1 MKYIINE
8 SKLISFLDKVIE
20 DSVGKLEMKPLL
32 DINAREDDFKLVNST
47 NETIFTYMDYE
58 LSVNKNL
65 YYTLGNL
72 FNLKEDELRNLIQK
86 WFEKNYPGHL
96 VIGVYYSPY

>member
-20 DSVGKLEMKPLL
+20 DSVGKLEMEPLL
-32 DINAREDDFKLVNST
+32 DINAREDDFKLVNSS

-96 VIGVYYSPY
+96 VINVYYSPY

>member
-20 DSVGKLEMKPLL
+20 DSVGKLEMEPLL
-32 DINAREDDFKLVNST
+32 DINAREDDFKLVNSN

-86 WFEKNYPGHL
+86 WFEKNYHGHL

>member
-1 MKYIINE
+1 
-8 SKLISFLDKVIE
+8 
-20 DSVGKLEMKPLL
+20 
-32 DINAREDDFKLVNST
+32 
-47 NETIFTYMDYE
+47 